1 MLYYYDDCLKCPAII
16 IRILIIRIITHPK
29 MIIILGMCRQS
40 AQRWTSAAHVECGA
54 LRASLLLSAV
64 DKILTI
70 YS

>member
-1 MLYYYDDCLKCPAII
+1 MPGDNNNKIYNSNNHPPPA
-16 IRILIIRIITHPK
+16 PK
-29 MIIILGMCRQS
+29 MIIILGMCRRS